1 MEGLALAMDSSF
13 RGNEAGRSRALNG
26 FLGGSV
32 ATVAVR
38 LLVVSFVVGLFLTM
52 FGFDPEDIYLRF
64 VAVVRHVVDFGLTD
78 LRHFGRIMLTGAML
92 VVPIWLVLRLFDTR
106 RGR

>member
-1 MEGLALAMDSSF
+1 M
-13 RGNEAGRSRALNG
+13 NG

-52 FGFDPEDIYLRF
+52 FGFDPEDIYFRF
-64 VAVVRHVVDFGLTD
+64 VAAIRHIVEFGWTD
-78 LRHFGRIMLTGAML
+78 LRHFGRILLTGAML
-92 VVPIWLVLRLFDTR
+92 VVPIWFVLRLMDIR
-106 RGR
+106 RAR